1 MQRYN
6 FYFNYQRNTD
16 ILFVYPQRF
25 HPSSHLVVPTPDAL
39 HAGSN
44 KGKTKR
50 EACTFTSVQALIS
63 WIMEARF
70 WETAGRISYVEQTT
84 SLFHLLER
92 AVVAPVP
99 TIQAQVA
106 RFVSFRI
113 LPVFGDI
120 EVAAA
125 QCLQAGRA

>member
-25 HPSSHLVVPTPDAL
+25 RHSSHLVVPTPDAH
-39 HAGSN
+39 HAESD

-50 EACTFTSVQALIS
+50 KACTFTSVQALIS
-63 WIMEARF
+63 WIMQARF
-70 WETAGRISYVEQTT
+70 WETAGRNSYVEQTT
-84 SLFHLLER
+84 SLFHFLKR

-99 TIQAQVA
+99 TIQPQVT
-106 RFVSFRI
+106 RLVSFRI
-113 LPVFGDI
+113 LPVFRDI
-120 EVAAA
+120 EVAAT
-125 QCLQAGRA
+125 QCLQTGRA